1 VGERGASSKGV
12 KGVQRWPEN
21 ARTWA
26 HPRRECTGER
36 LGTGPDGWGS
46 RASEGGRARARRETV
61 AIGLA
66 HRATG
71 GREGERDSGRD
82 RLTCGAAYQRVQA
95 RAGWV
100 DWAGLGQIGFPF
112 FLEFLMLFYFIFPRV
127 FNSNSNQVSNSN

>member
-12 KGVQRWPEN
+12 KGVRRWPEN

-26 HPRRECTGER
+26 RPRRECASER
-36 LGTGPDGWGS
+36 LGMEPDGWGP
-46 RASEGGRARARRETV
+46 RASERGCARAQRETAV
-61 AIGLA
+61 TGLA

-71 GREGERDSGRD
+71 GIEGERDSGRD

-100 DWAGLGQIGFPF
+100 DWAGLGQICFPF